1 MLHNEHKSTYISDVA
16 NYYIVN
22 ISCHYIIYSLKHM
35 HQGFTFVDPIVRNV
49 TVQTKLK
56 IDTRQ
61 ERL

>member
-1 MLHNEHKSTYISDVA
+1 MLHNEHKSIYISDVA